1 MNEAYVSRKLREAL
15 EDEGA
20 VCWKL
25 SDRFHAARPDL
36 VSCFLGQFI
45 AIETKILPNAP
56 TKLQEAE
63 LVNLSTVDAWCYVV
77 SYEKSSKYLHAYQL
91 ISDDTLATPNYKE
104 MARWLLKLPSLNTNA
119 KSLSL

>member
-45 AIETKILPNAP
+45 AIETKIHPNKL
-56 TKLQEAE
+56 TLLQERE
-63 LVNLSTVDAWCYVV
+63 LASLALVDAWCYCVTYRPEFKLLV
-77 SYEKSSKYLHAYQL
+77 AVQHCSWDAASF
-91 ISDDTLATPNYKE
+91 SDYKE
-104 MARWLLKLPSLNTNA
+104 CARWLLKLPSLNTNA